1 MENTS
6 TDVMFKAE
14 HLEAIGFDIKNAPTL
29 PEAIQAEKTANIV
42 REQPLDL
49 FLSKSVEWVFNA
61 LDRKPTENKEFWAVI
76 DAFNLGYIMGIR
88 KERAKKK
95 GGKI

>member
-1 MENTS
+1 MAEK

-14 HLEAIGFDIKNAPTL
+14 QLEAMGFDIKNAPTIQ
-29 PEAIQAEKTANIV
+29 EAIQAEKTANIV

-61 LDRKPTENKEFWAVI
+61 LDRKHTENKEFWGKVE
-76 DAFNLGYIMGIR
+76 AFYLGYIMGIR
-88 KERAKKK
+88 KERTKRKTVSK
-95 GGKI
+95 

>member
-1 MENTS
+1 MAEK

-14 HLEAIGFDIKNAPTL
+14 QLEAMGFDIKNAPTIQ
-29 PEAIQAEKTANIV
+29 EAIQAEKTANIV

-61 LDRKPTENKEFWAVI
+61 LDRKHNENKEFWTVI

-88 KERAKKK
+88 KERARRKAVSK
-95 GGKI
+95 

>member
-1 MENTS
+1 M
-6 TDVMFKAE
+6 
-14 HLEAIGFDIKNAPTL
+14 GFDIKNAPTIQ
-29 PEAIQAEKTANIV
+29 EAIQAEKTANIV

-61 LDRKPTENKEFWAVI
+61 LDRKHTENKEFWGKI

-88 KERAKKK
+88 KERARRKAK
-95 GGKI
+95 